1 MNLPDAARRA
11 IRTFLQAFIGV
22 ILAQIGAIAISA
34 QKGEYVLD
42 IEWLKRIGVSAFAAG
57 VIAVLSFL
65 QNYLEDAGTIP
76 SVMKATA
83 SSGANP
89 VTHDNAV

>member
-1 MNLPDAARRA
+1 MHLPDAARRA
-11 IRTFLQAFIGV
+11 IRTFLQAFLGV

-65 QNYLEDAGTIP
+65 QNYLEDNTNFPAVLK
-76 SVMKATA
+76 SSA
-83 SSGANP
+83 SSGQNP
-89 VTHDNAV
+89 VTQDAKV

>member
-11 IRTFLQAFIGV
+11 LRTFLQAFIGV
-22 ILAQIGAIAISA
+22 ILAQIGAIAINA

-42 IEWLKRIGVSAFAAG
+42 IEWIKRVGISAFVAG
-57 VIAVLSFL
+57 VIALITWL
-65 QNYLEDAGTIP
+65 QNYLEDNTNFP
-76 SVMKATA
+76 SMMKASA

-89 VTHDNAV
+89 ITRDPAV